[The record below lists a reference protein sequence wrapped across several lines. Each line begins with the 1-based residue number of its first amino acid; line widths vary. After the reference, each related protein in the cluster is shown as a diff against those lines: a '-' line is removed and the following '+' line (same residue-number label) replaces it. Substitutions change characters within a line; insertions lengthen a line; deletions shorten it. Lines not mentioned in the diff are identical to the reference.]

1 MKFRFYIEILNLTVT
16 GYCHL
21 NMYDKYSLEAAVKN
35 SDWVLRY
42 EDNSDNVSIY
52 LDKITSKK
60 QCFTVRLDQDSN
72 VIVENEQ
79 KRSVEVYDYYNTEV
93 RRSIMV

>member
-1 MKFRFYIEILNLTVT
+1 MAVVQINLPT
-16 GYCHL
+16 GYTV
-21 NMYDKYSLEAAVKN
+21 NKYSLNAAIKN

-52 LDKITSKK
+52 LDKITSNK
-60 QCFTVRLDQDSN
+60 QCFTVRLDQGSN

>member
-1 MKFRFYIEILNLTVT
+1 MAVVQINLPT
-16 GYCHL
+16 GYTA
-21 NMYDKYSLEAAVKN
+21 NKYSLEAAVKN

-52 LDKITSKK
+52 LDKITSNK